1 MISDAKILEAVDTEA
16 KLIFFA
22 GKGGVGK
29 TSISSIT
36 AVHLAEK
43 GYKTLLLTTDPASH
57 LEDVFE
63 QDVSGEI
70 TSVKGVD
77 NLDIVKIDPKEV
89 AEEYKNKV
97 LNEAREKNYTDE
109 MLMGLKEE
117 LESPC
122 TEEMA
127 SFDKFI
133 DYTEKDYYQQ
143 IVFDTAP
150 TGHTLRLLE
159 LPLNWN
165 QQLEFKMAN
174 NRENKA
180 DLESQKRFKKVID
193 KLQNKNQTIFAFT
206 LYPENTPILEASR
219 AVEELKTVDI
229 ETQLIIAN
237 KILPAEFC
245 TTPYFKKRK
254 EMQDKH
260 LEEMKDI
267 FSAPIIKMPLLAEEI
282 KGIELLKEAGKKLF
296 EEKI

>member
-1 MISDAKILEAVDTEA
+1 MIDKAEILENHNNDSQ
-16 KLIFFA
+16 LIFFA

-29 TSISSIT
+29 TSMASTT
-36 AVHLAEK
+36 AVHLADS

-63 QDVSGEI
+63 QEVGGEI
-70 TSVKGVD
+70 STVKGVE
-77 NLDIVKIDPKEV
+77 NLDIVKINPKEV

-97 LNEAREKNYTDE
+97 LNEAKEKDYTEE

-133 DYTEKDYYQQ
+133 DYTEKNHYQQ

-174 NRENKA
+174 SKENQA
-180 DLESQKRFKKVID
+180 DLQSQKRFKKVIN
-193 KLQNKNQTIFAFT
+193 KLQDPEQTIFAFT
-206 LYPENTPILEASR
+206 VYPENTPILEAKR
-219 AVEELKTVDI
+219 AVDELETVDI
-229 ETQLIIAN
+229 KTQLIIAN
-237 KILPAEFC
+237 KILPAEYC
-245 TTPYFKKRK
+245 TTSYFKKRK
-254 EMQDKH
+254 SMQDKH
-260 LEEMKDI
+260 LTEMKDI
-267 FSAPIIKMPLLAEEI
+267 FAAPIIKMPLFAEEI
-282 KGIELLKEAGKKLF
+282 KGIETLKEAAQALY
-296 EEKI
+296 E